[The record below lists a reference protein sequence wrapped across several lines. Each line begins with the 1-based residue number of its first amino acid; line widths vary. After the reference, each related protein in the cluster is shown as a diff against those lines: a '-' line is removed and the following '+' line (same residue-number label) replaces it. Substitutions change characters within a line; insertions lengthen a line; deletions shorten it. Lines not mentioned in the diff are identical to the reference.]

1 MTPIKSVRLL
11 GSSIFFGISCLGWG
25 QTFLESGFTKFY
37 FDAPS
42 VNSPIR
48 WADSCLILVKR
59 NSEKLKVKATPN
71 HSGTVEFGASVSAC
85 SIDAGPSAVTIRLGI
100 NDIPRPE
107 IGTVLKGS
115 KLDQID
121 AQLPNGETYLAII
134 TKPENTKWSELGT
147 VVPRL
152 FIPVPVNVKLKPR
165 PGKVSNLSSLFQIL
179 PDASPY
185 PTKLL
190 VLWLY
195 EEWKSEA
202 TPLLGRYIPVSPP
215 DSTLYALSSNDN
227 DRQIGDAAIT
237 LSKGANPTSRL
248 YLTMLGGI
256 WGAKERFSPFFQA
269 CLDQKTKPDA
279 DLLRRLIT
287 DPSFTELTL
296 PDALSLAKKANPI
309 LAGVILKFASVRP
322 PISNDQL
329 KELFALSNGL
339 PNPDRRRIYG
349 MMVSS
354 LPVDLVADFP
364 NGLIPPYKS
373 NGTIPGEVAYRQKWA
388 EYLGISGP
396 VPP

>member
-1 MTPIKSVRLL
+1 
-11 GSSIFFGISCLGWG
+11 
-25 QTFLESGFTKFY
+25 
-37 FDAPS
+37 
-42 VNSPIR
+42 
-48 WADSCLILVKR
+48 LILVKR
-59 NSEKLKVKATPN
+59 NSEKLKVIATPN
-71 HSGTVEFGASVSAC
+71 LSGTVEFGASVTAC
-85 SIDAGPSAVTIRLGI
+85 SVDAGPSTVKIRLGL

-107 IGTVLKGS
+107 IGTILEGG

-121 AQLPNGETYLAII
+121 AQLPNRETYLAIV

-185 PTKLL
+185 LTKLL

-202 TPLLGRYIPVSPP
+202 TPMLGRYILGSPP

-296 PDALSLAKKANPI
+296 PDALSLAKKANPL
-309 LAGVILKFASVRP
+309 LAGVILKFSSVRP
-322 PISNDQL
+322 PISNDLL
-329 KELFALSNGL
+329 KELFALSKGL
-339 PNPDRRRIYG
+339 PNPDRRRIYN

-364 NGLIPPYKS
+364 KGLIPPYKS

-396 VPP
+396 IPP